1 MKQKKKKQVRSSVGG
16 GSSSIGV
23 VSYVE
28 VAEEL
33 IELR

>member
-1 MKQKKKKQVRSSVGG
+1 VRSSVGG

-23 VSYVE
+23 VSHVE

-33 IELR
+33 IELW